1 VIPHSCPSRIELE
14 LAWGRRLKIAFDR
27 RLQTFNQYEEAFQ
40 DYAAN
45 CDGPSPE
52 GLLSLQ
58 KAHCSESDATEEYL
72 RVLTIFTDLV
82 VRGIVP
88 KEDPWSDLFSIRRGL
103 PIPITNQRVWIG
115 GSQSESVQHLHED
128 QRQTS

>member
-27 RLQTFNQYEEAFQ
+27 RLQTLKQYEEAFQ

-45 CDGPSPE
+45 CDPSPE
-52 GLLSLQ
+52 GLLSIQ

-103 PIPITNQRVWIG
+103 PIPIRNQRVMG
-115 GSQSESVQHLHED
+115 GSSSESVQHRHED

>member
-1 VIPHSCPSRIELE
+1 VVPHSCPSRIELE

-27 RLQTFNQYEEAFQ
+27 RLQTLKQYEEAFQ

-45 CDGPSPE
+45 CDPSPE
-52 GLLSLQ
+52 GLLSIQ

-103 PIPITNQRVWIG
+103 PIPIRNQRVMG
-115 GSQSESVQHLHED
+115 GSSSESVQHRHED